1 MGLHLNAVEIRTLSM
16 VISALQSP
24 LAEDWVVSR
33 PALAKDLQALIGV
46 DFIGTTR
53 WNPAQGR
60 FEAPFCIGR
69 DMDMAREY
77 EAEFQYCDP
86 ISPRIRRRRGPTLV
100 GQVVEPTA
108 LRKMRYYNDFL
119 RRHATT
125 DGLDVYLF
133 DGNTSIGDLR
143 LWRAPGRQP
152 LGEREV
158 MLMQL
163 LEPALIRAWSR
174 PKGRSTALLGLT
186 AREAEIAQAVASGQ
200 SDKLI
205 ANALG
210 ISIWTVRSHLTHLF
224 EKLQVPNR
232 TTLAAHINVQSQT
245 GR

>member
-1 MGLHLNAVEIRTLSM
+1 MGLNLNAAEIKRFSK

-24 LAEDWVVSR
+24 LPEDWVISR
-33 PALAKDLQALIGV
+33 PSLAKDLQALIGV

-53 WNPAQGR
+53 WNSGQR
-60 FEAPFCIGR
+60 RSEAPFCIGR
-69 DMDMAREY
+69 DMDMALEY
-77 EAEFQYCDP
+77 QLEFQYCDP

-100 GQVVEPTA
+100 GQVVEPSA
-108 LRKMRYYNDFL
+108 LRRTRYYNEFL

-133 DGNTSIGDLR
+133 DGSTNIGDLR

-158 MLMQL
+158 MLMQM

-174 PKGRSTALLGLT
+174 PHGKPASLTGLT
-186 AREAEIAQAVASGQ
+186 AREAEIAQAVAKGQ
-200 SDKLI
+200 TDQMI
-205 ANALG
+205 AQALG
-210 ISIWTVRSHLTHLF
+210 ISIWTVRTHLTHLF

-232 TTLAAHINVQSQT
+232 TSLAAHFNAQSQS